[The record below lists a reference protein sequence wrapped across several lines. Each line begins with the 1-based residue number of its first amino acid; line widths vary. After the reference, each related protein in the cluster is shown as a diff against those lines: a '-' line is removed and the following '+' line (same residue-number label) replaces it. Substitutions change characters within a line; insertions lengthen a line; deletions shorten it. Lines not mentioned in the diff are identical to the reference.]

1 MNKKERLETT
11 TRDVAQKIL
20 GEVSECCA
28 FYFFNDIN
36 KYSGTYANSLIVFSN
51 ALKKIEKESLNFHFN
66 RGDFEKWIR
75 TTIGDSYLAN
85 EINKISAYADEGEL
99 LENVC
104 QIIEK
109 RIIELKQL
117 LAKEELYVEHDDDL

>member
-1 MNKKERLETT
+1 MIKKGRLETT
-11 TRDVAQKIL
+11 SRDIAKKIL

-28 FYFFNDIN
+28 FYFFNDFN

-85 EINKISAYADEGEL
+85 EINKISAYTDEGEL